1 MISNMIKKLKSEN
14 GVTGQDLV
22 IALFILA
29 MSLTFLLTVYSNIR
43 SLSYEM
49 RMNARA
55 HDVATKIAEQL
66 DSLEYDDDF
75 FYKTRSNINE
85 EVAENFGITDLN
97 PDIYKINISV
107 NKLKYDE
114 FKADFDI
121 VKEKYLNEKKSIR
134 MIASELGLPPTRI
147 RQILMQAGVKRRD
160 QSESHLIYNDGYKE
174 FSIDWSLM
182 EDDLLKRC
190 RHYFSN
196 HIASTIEKV
205 QCEDCDA
212 TEHLHIHHIKSL
224 SLIVQEIKDENP
236 NKTEDELYNI
246 IIHDNRF
253 LSKDNLKVVCE
264 DCHYTKY
271 HSYLG
276 YKKKNNQIVNQQP
289 SLSNKEGS
297 TTIESIVRE

>member
-1 MISNMIKKLKSEN
+1 MMSTQQVADCLNTTYGSVNYYLLK
-14 GVTGQDLV
+14 
-22 IALFILA
+22 
-29 MSLTFLLTVYSNIR
+29 YNIR
-43 SLSYEM
+43 KNGK
-49 RMNARA
+49 RI
-55 HDVATKIAEQL
+55 KIDEEEFKEQYL
-66 DSLEYDDDF
+66 NKRTSLEKMAEYF
-75 FYKTRSNINE
+75 NCCYATIRNYAKKFNIERTNGNNN
-85 EVAENFGITDLN
+85 AE
-97 PDIYKINISV
+97 Y
-107 NKLKYDE
+107 
-114 FKADFDI
+114 FDI

>member
-1 MISNMIKKLKSEN
+1 MDKLDYNTLYHLYIEEM
-14 GVTGQDLV
+14 
-22 IALFILA
+22 
-29 MSLTFLLTVYSNIR
+29 MSTQQVADCLNTTYGSVNYYLLKYNIR
-43 SLSYEM
+43 KNGK
-49 RMNARA
+49 RI
-55 HDVATKIAEQL
+55 KIDEEEFKEQYL
-66 DSLEYDDDF
+66 NKRTSLEKMAEYF
-75 FYKTRSNINE
+75 NCCYATIRNYAKKFNIERTNGNNN
-85 EVAENFGITDLN
+85 AE
-97 PDIYKINISV
+97 Y
-107 NKLKYDE
+107 
-114 FKADFDI
+114 FDI

-196 HIASTIEKV
+196 HIPSTIEKV